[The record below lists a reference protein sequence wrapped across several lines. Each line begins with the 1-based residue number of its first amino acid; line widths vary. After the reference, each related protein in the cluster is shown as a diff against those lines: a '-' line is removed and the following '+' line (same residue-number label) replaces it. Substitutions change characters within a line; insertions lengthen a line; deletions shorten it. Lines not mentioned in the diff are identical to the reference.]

1 MRHEV
6 ARERLPEL
14 LGLHPASSDE
24 SALREHVATCVE
36 CRGLLANLSGVDQA
50 LRGVGAE
57 QHSRELDERV
67 LTIPVGPVA
76 VQVRRLRRIGWI
88 TSAVA
93 VVASLTVAL
102 SLSFTRGDAPPP
114 GFSAA
119 RTVTLTG
126 ATSGV
131 RAQLQLGRPEG
142 ANQPLRLVAHG
153 LSPVGARYYV
163 LWLAGPEGRVSAA
176 TFRPDADGDCV
187 VVGVAPRDLSWDHA
201 DITGAGNSSAE
212 AVATGA
218 L

>member
-24 SALREHVATCVE
+24 SALRAHVATCAE

-57 QHSRELDERV
+57 QPSRELDERV

-76 VQVRRLRRIGWI
+76 VQGTRLRRIGWI

-93 VVASLTVAL
+93 VVAGLTVAL
-102 SLSFTRGDAPPP
+102 SS
-114 GFSAA
+114 A

-201 DITGAGNSSAE
+201 DITGAGSPNAE
-212 AVATGA
+212 AVATGT

>member
-24 SALREHVATCVE
+24 SALRAHVATCVE

-57 QHSRELDERV
+57 QPSRELDERV
-67 LTIPVGPVA
+67 LTIPVGLVA
-76 VQVRRLRRIGWI
+76 VQGTHLRRIGWI

-93 VVASLTVAL
+93 VVAGLTVAL
-102 SLSFTRGDAPPP
+102 SLSFRRGDAPPP

-187 VVGVAPRDLSWDHA
+187 VVGVAPLDLSWDHA
-201 DITGAGNSSAE
+201 DITGAGNPNAE
-212 AVATGA
+212 AVATGT